1 MTGSNRGLLVRADA
15 SSQIG
20 AGHVMRCLALSK
32 AWQKT
37 GGRAMFASAEML
49 PALRG
54 RLRGEGIEV
63 AAIEAQPGD
72 DGDVQQTGD
81 LASRLGVSWIVVDG
95 YRFCPGYYQELKRRG
110 LRSLAIDDDGRFEE
124 YSADVVLNQN
134 ASACEAMYARRA
146 SHTRLLLGSRFVL
159 LRPEFTRL
167 KRDPRVPTVARRL
180 LVTMGGSDP
189 ENVTLKVIEALG
201 AIAEHEIEVRV
212 VLGSGYSHRAELAA
226 VVANLWTEVSVEEN
240 VSAMAPLMGWADLA
254 VSAAGG
260 TCWELVYMGVPAV
273 VLAISRDQVGIAQ
286 AVAERQVAR
295 SLGWH
300 ADVSPAQIADA
311 VCALMADSEGRSAMS
326 RAGQQLVDG
335 QGADR
340 VVEFLQG
347 AA

>member
-1 MTGSNRGLLVRADA
+1 MTSRNTGLLVRADA
-15 SSQIG
+15 SAQIG

-37 GGRAMFASAEML
+37 GRSAMFASAEML
-49 PALRG
+49 PALRD
-54 RLRGEGIEV
+54 RLQEEGIEV

-72 DGDVQQTGD
+72 EEDVQHTRD
-81 LASRLGVSWIVVDG
+81 LANRLGVSWIVVDG
-95 YRFCPGYYQELKRRG
+95 YRFHPPYYQELRRSG

-134 ASACEAMYARRA
+134 ASACEAMYVCRA

-159 LRPEFTRL
+159 LRPEFTQL
-167 KRDPRVPTVARRL
+167 KRAPKVPAAARRL

-189 ENVTLKVIEALG
+189 ENVTLKVVQAMD
-201 AIAEHEIEVRV
+201 AIADGVEVRV
-212 VLGSGYSHRAELAA
+212 VLGSGYSQRAELGA
-226 VVANLWTEVSVEEN
+226 VVANMKTDVSVEAN
-240 VSAMAPLMGWADLA
+240 VSDMAPLMRWADLA

-260 TCWELVYMGVPAV
+260 TCWELAYMGIPAV
-273 VLAISRDQVGIAQ
+273 VVAISRDQVGIAQ
-286 AVAERQVAR
+286 AAAERQVAR
-295 SLGWH
+295 NLGWH
-300 ADVSPAQIADA
+300 ADVSPVQIADA
-311 VCALMADSEGRSAMS
+311 VRALMTDSEGRRAMS
-326 RAGQQLVDG
+326 RAGQELVDG